1 MSNSSTV
8 QQHQLTHDQAT
19 ILETLIESINGV
31 CSSVLNSYDLDSK
44 MSSLVGSA
52 GTGKTYLTVQIVRKL
67 LDAKISC
74 AITAPT
80 HKAAG
85 VISNLFFEN
94 KINATS
100 KTIHSFLG
108 IKPMVDYETGIESF
122 AVDKKSKRVP
132 VDVLLVDESSMIS
145 DELFDLILEALE
157 SNLVRYVIFIG
168 DPNQLLPVN
177 GSSSAVFEI
186 KNQHR
191 LTQIVRQA
199 KDSYI
204 IKLANSIKEIIES
217 KRYLPLD
224 QFLKYNLDENAKCF
238 HNEESFVNDFYSNEK
253 WWDEN
258 KILATYKNRDVDGFN
273 RQIRNHYW
281 VQKGVMKPEVL
292 RQGDSLRF
300 LDGYSV
306 NDIAIYHNGQ
316 EIMLDYAVK
325 KYHEKLECYF
335 WECKSANVIEQQ
347 VFRVIDPISAK
358 TFNDKLQFLANKAKK
373 TPFPSRNESWKIY
386 HDVKNMFASVQY
398 IYASTIHKLQGST
411 YETCYINV
419 YDLITNNNMSL
430 DEKYRLLYVA
440 ITRASKEIK
449 IFMPANRRE
458 ESIDTSKLL
467 SDIDERLN
475 FVFE

>member
-1 MSNSSTV
+1 MSNLPTAK
-8 QQHQLTHDQAT
+8 QHQLTQDQAT
-19 ILETLIESINGV
+19 ILEALFESISAE

-52 GTGKTYLTVQIVRKL
+52 GTGKTYLTVQIVQKL
-67 LDAKISC
+67 IDAKISC

-85 VISNLFFEN
+85 VISNLLLEN
-94 KINATS
+94 KINANS

-108 IKPMVDYETGIESF
+108 IKPMIDYATGIESF
-122 AVDKKSKRVP
+122 VVDKKSKRTP

-145 DELFDLILEALE
+145 DELFELILEALA
-157 SNLVRYVIFIG
+157 SNFVRYVIFVG

-177 GSSSAVFEI
+177 SSSSAVFEI
-186 KNQHR
+186 KNQYK

-217 KRYLPLD
+217 KKYPPLD
-224 QFLKYNLDENAKCF
+224 QFLKYNLDDNTKCF
-238 HNEESFVNDFYSNEK
+238 HNEESFVNDFYANEK

-281 VQKGVMKPEVL
+281 IEKGVMKPEVL

-306 NDIAIYHNGQ
+306 NEITIYHNGQ
-316 EIMLDYAVK
+316 EIVLDYAVK

-335 WECKSANVIEQQ
+335 WECKSANVIDQQ
-347 VFRVIDPISAK
+347 IFRVIDPISEK
-358 TFNDKLQFLANKAKK
+358 TFNDKLQFLANKAKI
-373 TPFPSRNESWKIY
+373 TPFPARNEAWKIY
-386 HDVKNMFASVQY
+386 YDVKNMFANVQY

-419 YDLITNNNMSL
+419 YDLMTNNYMSL

-449 IFMPANRRE
+449 IFMPASRRE

-467 SDIDERLN
+467 SDIDERLS
-475 FVFE
+475 FVF